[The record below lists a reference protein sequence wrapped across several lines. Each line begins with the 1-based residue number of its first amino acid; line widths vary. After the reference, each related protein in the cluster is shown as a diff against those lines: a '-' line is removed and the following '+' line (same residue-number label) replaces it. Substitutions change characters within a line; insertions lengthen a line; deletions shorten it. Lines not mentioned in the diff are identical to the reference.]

1 MNEEQRSLRFL
12 LSVQWP
18 PVVLNA
24 DGKLWVEKF
33 GMGKHHAGGLLPL
46 QS

>member
-1 MNEEQRSLRFL
+1 MNAEQRSLRFL
-12 LSVQWP
+12 LMVQWS
-18 PVVLNA
+18 PVALNA

-33 GMGKHHAGGLLPL
+33 GMGKHHAGSLLPL